1 MVSALVTAETD
12 LHTNS
17 RSDLSSEVLD
27 IRQAYADHFQSV
39 WRNLQRL
46 GVPRHAMDDAVQD
59 VFLIVHR
66 RRGEFAVR
74 SSLRTWILGI
84 ALRVAK
90 DYRRAARRY
99 QARVQRYANEVVLT
113 SESSDPGEVAERR
126 EAHRLL
132 HSILDE
138 LNHDQRAVFV
148 LVELEQCAVR
158 EAAVACGMSLP
169 TCQRRLRR
177 ARAAFEAALLIRSN
191 EVPGRSKP

>member
-12 LHTNS
+12 LRTNS
-17 RSDLSSEVLD
+17 RSDLDSEVLD
-27 IRQAYADHFQSV
+27 LRQAYADHFQSV
-39 WRNLQRL
+39 WRSLQRL
-46 GVPRHAMDDAVQD
+46 GVPRLAMDDAVQD
-59 VFLIVHR
+59 VFLVVHR
-66 RRGEFAVR
+66 RRSEFAAR

-99 QARVQRYANEVVLT
+99 QARVQRYANEVALT
-113 SESSDPGEVAERR
+113 AEMSNPGEAAERR
-126 EAHRLL
+126 EANRVL

-138 LNHDQRAVFV
+138 LNDDERAVFV

-158 EAAVACGMSLP
+158 EAAVACGVSLP

-177 ARAAFEAALLIRSN
+177 ARIAFEAALLRRSD
-191 EVPGRSKP
+191 EVPGRSKL